1 LRKQNL
7 HPLLGAGFFMHP
19 WTGRKFKERKE
30 RAEDMRAWLKANP
43 DRRIKNGTTREDGLI
58 FCGYGAGYANGEHWA
73 PKAVFEKRMEASRNQ
88 MRQLRQTQSYR
99 DGFNAYAKK
108 RYAERADVRLKM
120 KERTDKWSAE
130 NKPRRAQSSSARR
143 ALKRSQLHPAHDFV
157 AEAAM
162 HDEARQLTLA
172 TGIEHHVD
180 HIIPIKH
187 GGWHHHQ
194 NMQVLPEPVNLGKSS
209 DPFWLSEDYKDFK
222 DVPSDLWPES
232 LADFYL
238 AQMTT

>member
-1 LRKQNL
+1 
-7 HPLLGAGFFMHP
+7 MHP
-19 WTGRKFKERKE
+19 WYGIGFLKRKE
-30 RAEDMRAWLKANP
+30 RAPQMREWLRNNEAL
-43 DRRIKNGTTREDGLI
+43 RIHHGTTREDGKRFL
-58 FCGYGAGYANGEHWA
+58 GYGVGYSNGEHWVDVKTFERRA
-73 PKAVFEKRMEASRNQ
+73 EGTRKKMRELRKTDAYKARFNSYVRN
-88 MRQLRQTQSYR
+88 RYR
-99 DGFNAYAKK
+99 ESEEFRLKAKK
-108 RYAERADVRLKM
+108 RLSDWAAD
-120 KERTDKWSAE
+120 
-130 NKPRRAQSSSARR
+130 NKSRIAQRSSARR

-187 GGWHHHQ
+187 GGWHHHE

-222 DVPSDLWPES
+222 DVPSDLWPAS